1 MRVCTVVLKRVL
13 KDCSGALLEFQFE
26 NGLVEEKPF
35 RFDSEDL
42 KNYRFADVLCKPVH
56 VRVYRTSEGSIRIDT
71 KHFIESNSLKAFV
84 SFDCFLGV
92 F

>member
-1 MRVCTVVLKRVL
+1 MAKVVLKRVL
-13 KDCSGALLEFQFE
+13 KDCSGALLEFTFD
-26 NGLVEEKPF
+26 NGVVQEKPF

-42 KNYRFADVLCKPVH
+42 KNYQFASVVNKPVH
-56 VRVYRTSEGSIRIDT
+56 VRTYVNDEGLARIDT

>member
-1 MRVCTVVLKRVL
+1 MAKVVLKRVL
-13 KDCSGALLEFQFE
+13 KDCSGALLEFTFD
-26 NGLVEEKPF
+26 NGVVQEKSF

-42 KNYRFADVLCKPVH
+42 KNYQFADVLCKPVH
-56 VRVYRTSEGSIRIDT
+56 VRIYRNDENHVRIDT
-71 KHFIESNSLKAFV
+71 KHFIESNELKAFV